1 VKVAGT
7 STGTR
12 YSSIDLMRGYAVAV
26 MVIVH
31 FLENLA
37 GTRDWSPDGFGAPIF
52 VFLTGVSYR
61 LWLQSRERRGVVSTQ
76 ISQETIRRGLFLMGL
91 GFVFNGL
98 VWLPEDL
105 FTWDVLTFL
114 GAATCLLNVI
124 RVMPVPAVLLTI
136 ILAVTLSPLMQRL
149 ADYQAY
155 WANGYFETEQTLSE
169 LLTGFL
175 VTGYF
180 PIFPWIALP
189 LTGFIVAPVLLQQQF
204 ADNRV
209 RLWLHWTAAGLI
221 ACVLVSA
228 SIRTVWPLSLQW
240 LPEWT
245 MFPASMSYMAGVLG
259 MVMLLLSG
267 LHGWLDG
274 RQAVLIPAGLLRRA
288 ERFSRYSLTI
298 YLLHHVVHLWPL
310 WIYGWFS
317 AGDPTIYWGNVFPW
331 WPAFLL
337 AVLFLVCADRLLMLV
352 EKHRVPTAENL
363 MRWLA
368 E

>member
-1 VKVAGT
+1 MKVAEA

-61 LWLQSRERRGVVSTQ
+61 LWLQSRERRGVASEQ
-76 ISQETIRRGLFLMGL
+76 ISRETIRRGLFLMGL

-114 GAATCLLNVI
+114 GAATCLLNVV

-136 ILAVTLSPLMQRL
+136 MLSVTLSPLMQRL
-149 ADYQAY
+149 AEYPAY

-189 LTGFIVAPVLLQQQF
+189 LTGFIVTPVLLGQQF
-204 ADNRV
+204 TGTPV
-209 RLWLHWTAAGLI
+209 RTWLRRIAVGLI

-228 SIRTVWPLSLQW
+228 SVRTGWPLSFQW

-245 MFPASMSYMAGVLG
+245 MFPASTSYIAGVLG
-259 MVMLLLSG
+259 MVILLLSG
-267 LHGWLDG
+267 LHEWLDG
-274 RQAVLIPAGLLRRA
+274 RQALRIPEGLLCRA
-288 ERFSRYSLTI
+288 QRFSRYSLTI

-310 WIYGWFS
+310 WIYGWYS
-317 AGDPTIYWGNVFPW
+317 AGDPTIHWGRLLPW

-337 AVLFLVCADRLLMLV
+337 AVLFLICMDRLLISV
-352 EKHRVPTAENL
+352 ERHKVPTAENL

>member
-1 VKVAGT
+1 VKVAET

-12 YSSIDLMRGYAVAV
+12 YLSIDLMRGYAVAV

-61 LWLQSRERRGVVSTQ
+61 LWLHSRERRGVVSEQ
-76 ISQETIRRGLFLMGL
+76 ISRETIRRGLFLFGL

-114 GAATCLLNVI
+114 GATTCVLNVV
-124 RVMPVPAVLLTI
+124 RVMPVPAVV
-136 ILAVTLSPLMQRL
+136 LAIMLSVTLSPLMQRL
-149 ADYQAY
+149 ADYPAW

-180 PIFPWIALP
+180 PFFPWIALP
-189 LTGFIVAPVLLQQQF
+189 LTGFVVAPVLLGKEF
-204 ADNRV
+204 TDTRART
-209 RLWLHWTAAGLI
+209 WLHWTALGLL
-221 ACVLVSA
+221 ACVLLSA
-228 SIRTVWPLSLQW
+228 SIRIVWPLSLQW

-245 MFPASMSYMAGVLG
+245 MFPASISYMVGVLG
-259 MVMLLLSG
+259 MVILLLSG
-267 LHGWLDG
+267 LQGWLD
-274 RQAVLIPAGLLRRA
+274 RLQAIRISKGLLRRA
-288 ERFSRYSLTI
+288 QRFSRYSLTI

-310 WIYGWFS
+310 WIYGWYS
-317 AGDPTIYWGNVFPW
+317 AGDPTIHWGNLLPW

-337 AVLFLVCADRLLMLV
+337 ALLFLACIDRLLKSV
-352 EKHRVPTAENL
+352 ERHRVPTVENL